1 MAKAQSNLVPPPDEA
16 EPVTLS
22 EDLRQL
28 AQDARVL
35 AEAEF
40 AFQKTRAAYASAEA
54 KGIALLGVVA
64 LVLLFFAV
72 MALVVGAVI
81 ALGPVLGPWGAM
93 LAVTGTLVLVSAL
106 CALSARTRLRN
117 MLTAISDNRG

>member
-1 MAKAQSNLVPPPDEA
+1 MAEAQSELVAPPDEVEA
-16 EPVTLS
+16 VTLT

-28 AQDARVL
+28 AQDARML

-40 AFQKTRAAYASAEA
+40 AFQKTRAAYASSEA
-54 KGIALLGVVA
+54 KGIALLGLIA

-93 LAVTGTLVLVSAL
+93 VAVTGALVLISAI
-106 CALSARTRLRN
+106 CALSAKARLRN
-117 MLTAISDNRG
+117 MLTAISDSRG